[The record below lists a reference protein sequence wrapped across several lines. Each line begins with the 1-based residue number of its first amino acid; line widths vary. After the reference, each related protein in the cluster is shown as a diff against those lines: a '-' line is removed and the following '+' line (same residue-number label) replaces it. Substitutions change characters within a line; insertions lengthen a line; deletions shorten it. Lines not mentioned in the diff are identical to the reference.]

1 MRQRYNFNYIFN
13 KAIRIEKQPI
23 AYPKI
28 PLRLYNYSY
37 VGGRLLSI
45 YGKKVSAPTIIS
57 IK

>member
-1 MRQRYNFNYIFN
+1 MDIEDNIM
-13 KAIRIEKQPI
+13 KELVIEKQPI

-37 VGGRLLSI
+37 VGSRLLSI